1 MKEIARSADIKD
13 KYSDIINLKH
23 HVSRKHP
30 QMSMEARAAQFAPFA
45 ALTGFDEKVEETA
58 RQTSKKIE
66 LNEEEKTIL
75 DNKLQI
81 ILNKLKLRPVVTF
94 TYFVKDLKKDG
105 GKYVTVTGIVK
116 KIDEYNS
123 LIILEDNTQ
132 VPILDVISIEI

>member
-1 MKEIARSADIKD
+1 MESVEE
-13 KYSDIINLKH
+13 KYGDIINLKH
-23 HVSRKHP
+23 HISKKHK
-30 QMSMEARAAQFAPFA
+30 QMSLEDRAAQFAPFA

-58 RQTSKKIE
+58 RQTSAKIE

-81 ILNKLKLRPVVTF
+81 ILNKIKLRPVVTF

-105 GKYVTVTGIVK
+105 GKYVTISGIVK
-116 KIDEYNS
+116 KIDEYNE

-132 VPILDVISIEI
+132 IPILDVISIDFM